1 MKDKE
6 LNLAHE
12 LEELFDI
19 KHARNRDEK
28 KLNQDAM
35 DAQRD
40 IRLLTH
46 MFKDDVPDISIPIN
60 AHESIRWDAS
70 SKNLL
75 FLDQGTSQI
84 LLGASRQ
91 TMIRVRP
98 HLAQLVKQAKEFY
111 RD

>member
-1 MKDKE
+1 MFEKSTS
-6 LNLAHE
+6 LSHE

-19 KHARNRDEK
+19 KFAKHRIEK

-46 MFKDDVPDISIPIN
+46 MFRDGVPDITIPISDFE
-60 AHESIRWDAS
+60 AVKWDSAN
-70 SKNLL
+70 KNLL
-75 FLDQGTSQI
+75 YVENGSAQI
-84 LLGASRQ
+84 LLGTSRQ

-98 HLAQLVKQAKEFY
+98 HLSLLVKQAKEFY